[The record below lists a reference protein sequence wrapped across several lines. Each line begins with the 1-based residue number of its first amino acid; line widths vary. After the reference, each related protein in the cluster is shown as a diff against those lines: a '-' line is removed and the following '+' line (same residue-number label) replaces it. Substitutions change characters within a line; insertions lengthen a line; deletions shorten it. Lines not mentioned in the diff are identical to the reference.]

1 MAGWFQV
8 HRWGQRWRGSTC
20 VCLRVC
26 VLRGC
31 ITCWHTAA
39 SKSSLVCLKQDDE
52 ICRRAPNA
60 RAAVT
65 LNHSHT
71 SNPHAVTQHTPTH
84 THRHTDTHKHTEAPT
99 RPRYPMQLG
108 PLTPGGR
115 QQAGSPSAR
124 GHQPPGQHF
133 ILRRN
138 REEGVWC
145 WWEVEAE
152 CEAKGGKKEKQRG
165 SGKRRERAQEVMWL
179 KEWGWAGSDSARQ
192 RMDWSCLVGA
202 WLSGSCKYRVNIS

>member
-26 VLRGC
+26 VLRGR

-84 THRHTDTHKHTEAPT
+84 TDTRTHTNTQRHPRGPATRCTGPT
-99 RPRYPMQLG
+99 R
-108 PLTPGGR
+108 TR
-115 QQAGSPSAR
+115 QRAGTPSAR
-124 GHQPPGQHF
+124 GHQPPGRHF
-133 ILRRN
+133 ILWRSA
-138 REEGVWC
+138 EEGVWGGRRR
-145 WWEVEAE
+145 WWKESVKQE
-152 CEAKGGKKEKQRG
+152 CLGRKKGVNPQRD
-165 SGKRRERAQEVMWL
+165 RT
-179 KEWGWAGSDSARQ
+179 GSDVVG
-192 RMDWSCLVGA
+192 LVK
-202 WLSGSCKYRVNIS
+202 LSRKWTC

>member
-1 MAGWFQV
+1 MGWFQV
-8 HRWGQRWRGSTC
+8 HRWGQRWQGSTC

-26 VLRGC
+26 VLWGC

-39 SKSSLVCLKQDDE
+39 GKSSLVCLKQDDE

-84 THRHTDTHKHTEAPT
+84 SDTRTHTNTQGHPRVLATRCTGPAHTRQPAA
-99 RPRYPMQLG
+99 
-108 PLTPGGR
+108 GR
-115 QQAGSPSAR
+115 QSQCQWPPATGSTFHITEEPR
-124 GHQPPGQHF
+124 G
-133 ILRRN
+133 
-138 REEGVWC
+138 GVWWC

-152 CEAKGGKKEKQRG
+152 CEEK
-165 SGKRRERAQEVMWL
+165 
-179 KEWGWAGSDSARQ
+179 
-192 RMDWSCLVGA
+192 
-202 WLSGSCKYRVNIS
+202 